1 MYSEN
6 VNPFFF
12 FFSPP
17 DPKMLMNKGLK
28 MNLLLELLILQL
40 QSENSKYG
48 RVLLNVRQSVSE
60 NILCML
66 CKTVPRIDK
75 SLKS

>member
-12 FFSPP
+12 FFFPP

>member
-6 VNPFFF
+6 VNPFF